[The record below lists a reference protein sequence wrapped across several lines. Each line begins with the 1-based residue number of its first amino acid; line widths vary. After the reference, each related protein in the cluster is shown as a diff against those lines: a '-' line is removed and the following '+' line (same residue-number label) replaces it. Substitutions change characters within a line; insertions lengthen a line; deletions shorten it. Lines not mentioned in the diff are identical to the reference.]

1 MTELGG
7 FQGTHRGGDV
17 RAMGWPRSH
26 VPSPLSPAGPLA
38 QELCCGHLSSP
49 TLWLRGFFHPC
60 IQACCWHRGAA
71 LSIASAGAGH
81 RSTPGS
87 SSRGS
92 LCSLRGGCCSFF
104 FFFGTFSSQY
114 PSQASSVLTRELEL
128 GLEKPSSTKARRR
141 GPRAESEARRE
152 AFPTRGEAAAP
163 SPSSSCNC
171 ACTQLRRL
179 PGKSY

>member
-1 MTELGG
+1 MVTSHLRPSGCVA
-7 FQGTHRGGDV
+7 FSTLAFKLAVGT
-17 RAMGWPRSH
+17 
-26 VPSPLSPAGPLA
+26 
-38 QELCCGHLSSP
+38 
-49 TLWLRGFFHPC
+49 
-60 IQACCWHRGAA
+60 
-71 LSIASAGAGH
+71 
-81 RSTPGS
+81 
-87 SSRGS
+87 
-92 LCSLRGGCCSFF
+92 GGCPQHRFGRRRTSQHPWLFELWVPLLPPGWLLLFF
-104 FFFGTFSSQY
+104 FFFFWTFSFQY